1 MNEKEGPWQ
10 TMTGQ
15 EQAASAAK
23 GTTASTTSDVEAAF
37 GELRGLMFSI
47 AYQMTGSVADAED
60 IVSEAY
66 LRLRTAR
73 ERGVEIRSTKAYV
86 SSTVTRLSIDHLRS
100 ARVQREVY
108 VGSWMPEP
116 LVGDAPAAE
125 FERVEL
131 ADSLSL
137 AFLVMLESLTPAE
150 RAVFVLREVFEF
162 DYPQIA
168 RILDKSEAS
177 CRQLLRRA
185 RQHVEA
191 RRPRFDVDR
200 EANKKMADRFF
211 NALEHGDLEPLIE
224 LLSADVVL
232 CGDGGGNGPSWK
244 RPFNGRDR
252 VMKVLTAL
260 VKMYAKYNLHIEQA
274 PVNGQ
279 PGAVVRDP
287 EGKLLN
293 VWAIDIADGRI
304 QTLRSILNPAKLQ
317 HLGPLIRPNYAV
329 RSTSKA
335 ESSREA

>member
-1 MNEKEGPWQ
+1 MCQK
-10 TMTGQ
+10 MTGQ
-15 EQAASAAK
+15 EPAASTAQ
-23 GTTASTTSDVEAAF
+23 GMTASTTSDVETDF
-37 GELRGLMFSI
+37 VELRGLLFSI
-47 AYQMTGSVADAED
+47 AYQMTGSVADSED

-66 LRLRTAR
+66 LRMRGAR
-73 ERGVEIRSTKAYV
+73 ERGVEIRSAKAYL

-116 LVGDAPAAE
+116 LVGDASAAE

-150 RAVFVLREVFEF
+150 RAVFVFREVFVF

-185 RQHVEA
+185 RQQVEA

-200 EANKKMADRFF
+200 EANKMLADRFF
-211 NALEHGDLEPLIE
+211 NALEHGDLEPLID

-232 CGDGGGNGPSWK
+232 CGDGGGDGPSWR

-260 VKMYAKYNLHIEQA
+260 VKMYAKYSLHVEQTL
-274 PVNGQ
+274 VNGQ

-317 HLGPLIRPNYAV
+317 HLGPLIQPGQPV
-329 RSTSKA
+329 RSTPKTKGNRDA
-335 ESSREA
+335 